1 MRVAKNVFKHVV
13 KLRNVVEFHLQ
24 NSNHYAPIPY
34 AVANYQ

>member
-24 NSNHYAPIPY
+24 NSN
-34 AVANYQ
+34 QFK